1 MVADFKEPT
10 NEGAPMATST
20 STRKAYTDEQG
31 IEHATKQQQGGLE
44 DKLEQNAPAVGHLM
58 RMQERFGSQGGNQF
72 AAGITY
78 FSVLAI
84 FPLAML
90 LFAAAGFFLNARP
103 DLIDEIQ
110 SQITQSFD
118 GDLGDLVNSIIT
130 SAIDQRGAVAG
141 IGLLTTLW
149 SGLNWINNL
158 RVGVSAMWNID
169 ANEGGNFVVKKLRD
183 LFGLIGLILLL
194 IIAFGVTAIG
204 VSGWT
209 SQVMEHFGLGD
220 FPGSRA
226 LVWLV
231 GFLVSVLASFLV
243 MVWVIMYMPR
253 TKVPVKSGLKGA
265 LLGAIIFA
273 LIQQFAGLIIGSATG
288 NPAGAIFGPI
298 ISLMVV
304 LYLVWRVVLYVS
316 AWTATTDESLAL
328 QPAEV
333 PEPAVINVRS
343 GAVRR
348 TEDSASTTGKALGV
362 GAALGAV
369 GVGLVSLLSRD

>member
-1 MVADFKEPT
+1 M
-10 NEGAPMATST
+10 
-20 STRKAYTDEQG
+20 
-31 IEHATKQQQGGLE
+31 E
-44 DKLEQNAPAVGHLM
+44 DKLERKAPAAAHLM
-58 RMQERFGSQGGNQF
+58 RMQERFAEQGGNQF

-103 DLIDEIQ
+103 ELMQQIQ
-110 SQITQSFD
+110 DQITQNLE
-118 GDLGDLVNSIIT
+118 GDLGDLVNSILEA
-130 SAIDQRGAVAG
+130 AIDQRGAVAG
-141 IGLLTTLW
+141 VGLLTTLW
-149 SGLNWINNL
+149 SGLNWMNHL
-158 RVGVSAMWNID
+158 RAGVTTMWGLD

-183 LFGLIGLILLL
+183 LLGLIGLIALLL
-194 IIAFGVTAIG
+194 LAFGVTAIG

-209 SQVMEHFGLGD
+209 SQVMEYFGLGD

-226 LVWLV
+226 LVWFV

-243 MVWVIMYMPR
+243 MLWVVMYMPR

-288 NPAGAIFGPI
+288 NPAGAVFGPI

-316 AWTATTDESLAL
+316 AWTATTCLLYTSDAADE
-328 QPAEV
+328 
-333 PEPAVINVRS
+333 
-343 GAVRR
+343 
-348 TEDSASTTGKALGV
+348 
-362 GAALGAV
+362 
-369 GVGLVSLLSRD
+369 

>member
-1 MVADFKEPT
+1 
-10 NEGAPMATST
+10 MATST
-20 STRKAYTDEQG
+20 HTRKAYTDDQG
-31 IEHATKQQQGGLE
+31 IERATKQQKEGLA
-44 DKLEQNAPAVGHLM
+44 DKIDEKAPEVGHLM

-103 DLIDEIQ
+103 DLIDQIQ
-110 SQITQSFD
+110 NQITQSLD
-118 GDLGDLVNSIIT
+118 GDLGDLVNGILQ

-141 IGLLTTLW
+141 VGLLTTLW
-149 SGLNWINNL
+149 SGLNWMNHL
-158 RVGVSAMWNID
+158 RSGVTTMWGLD

-183 LFGLIGLILLL
+183 LLGLIGLILLL

-204 VSGWT
+204 VSSYT
-209 SQVMEHFGLGD
+209 SSIMERLGIGD
-220 FPGSRA
+220 FAGARF
-226 LVWLV
+226 LVWVV

-243 MVWVIMYMPR
+243 MMWVNMYMPR

-298 ISLMVV
+298 ITLMVV
-304 LYLVWRVVLYVS
+304 LYLIWRVVLYVA
-316 AWTATTDESLAL
+316 AWTATTEESLAL
-328 QPAEV
+328 APAEV

-343 GAVRR
+343 GALR
-348 TEDSASTTGKALGV
+348 TNEESHTAGKALGV
-362 GAALGAV
+362 GAALGAIGV
-369 GVGLVSLLSRD
+369 GVASLLSRD

>member
-1 MVADFKEPT
+1 
-10 NEGAPMATST
+10 MATST
-20 STRKAYTDEQG
+20 SPRKAYTDDRG
-31 IEHATKQQQGGLE
+31 IERATKQQTETLD
-44 DKLEQNAPAVGHLM
+44 DKLEQKAPAAAHLK
-58 RMQERFGSQGGNQF
+58 RMQDRFAAQGGNQF

-103 DLIDEIQ
+103 ELINEIQ
-110 SQITQSFD
+110 TQITQNLD
-118 GDLGDLVNSIIT
+118 GDLGDLVNRIIET
-130 SAIDQRGAVAG
+130 AIDQRGAVAG

-149 SGLNWINNL
+149 SGLNWMNHL
-158 RVGVSAMWNID
+158 RAGVTTMWGLD

-183 LFGLIGLILLL
+183 LLGLIGLLLLL

-209 SQVMEHFGLGD
+209 SQVMEYFGLGD

-243 MVWVIMYMPR
+243 MMWVVMYMPR

-265 LLGAIIFA
+265 LLGAVIFA

-316 AWTATTDESLAL
+316 AWTATTEESLAM

-333 PEPAVINVRS
+333 PEPAVINVRA
-343 GAVRR
+343 GAVRPEESGG
-348 TEDSASTTGKALGV
+348 TAGKALGL

-369 GVGLVSLLSRD
+369 GVGVLSLLSRD